1 MNLVSIENIALSY
14 GEKKLFENLSF
25 GIAQGQKIALVGI
38 NGCGKSSLLRIVAG
52 DEEADSAT
60 VSYRNGLKMAFLAQ
74 EPNLPAEKTVEELV
88 LSKDAP
94 ALQLIH
100 QYEELLSLAERND
113 EQRQALEKITSQIE
127 ATDAWGYE
135 HRIRGYLGKLGIHFL
150 DRKIGQLSGGQ
161 RKRVAI
167 AQALIAEPDLLI
179 MDEPTNHLD
188 LPTIEWL
195 ESTLSTARQSLLLV
209 THDRYF
215 LDAITTEIIELDNG
229 RLFRYEGN
237 YAYFLEKKDER
248 DALHDKQREK
258 AASLYK
264 TELEW
269 MRQSPKAR
277 TTKSKS
283 RMAAGEQL
291 GEAARNYRDKRQVKL
306 FVHQRRVGGTV
317 MEIKKLRKAFG
328 ETKIVNDFTYTFKKK
343 ERIGIAGANG
353 AGKTTFINML
363 LGLEDPDN
371 GKIRI
376 GDTIH
381 LGYYRQE
388 MPEFKPNARII
399 EVVQEVADAVSYS
412 VNGERIPAGQ
422 LLEYFLFPY
431 STHYN
436 RVETLSGGEKRR
448 LNLLRILIANP
459 NFLIL
464 DEPTNDLDL
473 ITLRRLEDFLLDF
486 EGCLIVVS
494 HDRFFMDR
502 VIDHLWVFEGDGEIK
517 DYPGSY
523 SQYRSWLD
531 QEQAKKEAQR
541 LAKKAD
547 TSTSQQT
554 QTRSAKPKT
563 KRSYKEER
571 EFTELEE
578 LIPQMEERQDELA
591 QLLASGESDY
601 EKLTEWTAELE
612 KLKSAL
618 EEKSDRWLELSMI
631 GED

>member
-14 GEKKLFENLSF
+14 GEKKLFEELSF
-25 GIAQGQKIALVGI
+25 GIAQGQKIALVGV
-38 NGCGKSSLLRIVAG
+38 NGCGKSSLLKIVAG
-52 DEEADSAT
+52 IEEADAGNISW
-60 VSYRNGLKMAFLAQ
+60 RNGLKMAYLAQ
-74 EPNLPAEKTVEELV
+74 EPVLPEESTVHELV
-88 LSKDAP
+88 LSSQAP
-94 ALQLIH
+94 ALKLIKE
-100 QYEELLSLAERND
+100 YEDLISLAERSD
-113 EQRQALEKITSQIE
+113 AQQESLDRITAEIE
-127 ATDAWGYE
+127 STDAWGYE
-135 HRIRGYLGKLGIHFL
+135 HRIKSYLGKLGIHFL
-150 DRKIGQLSGGQ
+150 DRKVGELSGGQ

-195 ESTLSTARQSLLLV
+195 EQTLSTARQSLILV

-215 LDAITTEIIELDNG
+215 LDAITNEILEMDKG

-237 YAYFLEKKDER
+237 YAFFLEKKDER
-248 DALHDKQREK
+248 DSLHDRHREK

-264 TELEW
+264 KELEW

-291 GEAARNYRDKRQVKL
+291 GEAANNFRDKKQVKL
-306 FVHQRRVGGTV
+306 FVHQRRIGGTV

-328 ETKIVNDFTYTFKKK
+328 DTKIVNDFSYTFKKK
-343 ERIGIAGANG
+343 ERIGVAGANG
-353 AGKTTFINML
+353 TGKTTFINML
-363 LGLEDPDN
+363 LGMVEPDN

-376 GDTIH
+376 GETIH
-381 LGYYRQE
+381 MGHYRQE
-388 MPEFKPNARII
+388 MPTFKPNARII
-399 EVVQEVADAVSYS
+399 EVVQEVAEAVSYS

-431 STHYN
+431 STHHN

-448 LNLLRILIANP
+448 LHLLRILITNP

-502 VIDHLWVFEGDGEIK
+502 IVDHLWVFEGEGELR

-523 SQYRSWLD
+523 SQYREFLD
-531 QEQAKKEAQR
+531 KEEAKKEANR
-541 LAKKAD
+541 LASQKTQRKAAVAPEP
-547 TSTSQQT
+547 S
-554 QTRSAKPKT
+554 RKNKT

-571 EFTELEE
+571 EFEDLEKQ
-578 LIPQMEERQDELA
+578 IPVLEDRQVEIA
-591 QLLASGESDY
+591 ELLASGESDY
-601 EKLTEWTAELE
+601 EKLTAWTDELE
-612 KLKSAL
+612 NIKNELD
-618 EEKSDRWLELSMI
+618 EKSDRWLELSMI
-631 GED
+631 GE